1 LCLKV
6 TSAGQNH
13 LTVATSAVQDPTDV
27 SVWKDGRTDPLA
39 WRWHGPAL
47 GIALAMA
54 LATAIVSM
62 SDGLEV
68 RDTDKMLSG
77 RIVLL
82 LGTLGFF
89 IVIDLIPRAIKRGGP
104 FHRTL
109 LAVAR
114 ERWNRRR
121 LGAVCLGLLSFYVTY
136 LSYRNLKGFLP
147 FLTDQD
153 FDPKL
158 LSLDRSIFLGHD
170 PGPVLHSILGTGIA
184 AHLLSSVYLFF
195 LAFVPISLGAAL
207 IASSNPIPGLWYVTA
222 LGLNWTLGV
231 VSYLLLPALGPVFVA
246 PDFYS
251 NLPETGTAAL
261 QQALIYERHEAL
273 AGQAAQS
280 IAAFAS
286 LHVSVVFTAALI
298 AQLLHLHRLLR
309 VALWT
314 FLGLTFVATLY
325 FGWHYVV
332 DDIAGLGIGVIAVT
346 FAGTATGHLRPE
358 VPVRWRPMIPNA
370 LTLGRIA
377 IVPAV
382 VLLLLGDSSLW
393 TTAAALFA
401 AASLTD
407 ALDGRLARRWQVQ
420 SVFGTLVDPF
430 ADKLLILGSLAAL
443 AAVDRVPVWI
453 VVIIAAREIWVTLL
467 RSYARRRG
475 VVIAAGPL
483 GKAKMVVQVF
493 TLFAIIAF
501 DLTGPAL
508 DLSLYAMVAITIAS
522 GVEIGLRARQMLSAP
537 VPARATRVAATR

>member
-1 LCLKV
+1 MRGFVSESHNSGSQSPCAWPPPLSKIPP
-6 TSAGQNH
+6 TSP
-13 LTVATSAVQDPTDV
+13 S
-27 SVWKDGRTDPLA
+27 GRTADADPLA

-82 LGTLGFF
+82 LGTLAFF

-104 FHRTL
+104 FHTTL
-109 LAVAR
+109 PAVAR

-121 LGAVCLGLLSFYVTY
+121 VGAVCLGLLSFYVTY

-153 FDPKL
+153 FDPAL

-170 PGPVLHSILGTGIA
+170 PGPLLHSLLGTGIA

-246 PDFYS
+246 PDFYA

-298 AQLLHLHRLLR
+298 AQLLHLNRYPAHRAVDVPRPDLR
-309 VALWT
+309 SRRST
-314 FLGLTFVATLY
+314 S
-325 FGWHYVV
+325 
-332 DDIAGLGIGVIAVT
+332 
-346 FAGTATGHLRPE
+346 AGTT
-358 VPVRWRPMIPNA
+358 WS
-370 LTLGRIA
+370 TTS
-377 IVPAV
+377 PA
-382 VLLLLGDSSLW
+382 S
-393 TTAAALFA
+393 
-401 AASLTD
+401 AS
-407 ALDGRLARRWQVQ
+407 A
-420 SVFGTLVDPF
+420 
-430 ADKLLILGSLAAL
+430 
-443 AAVDRVPVWI
+443 
-453 VVIIAAREIWVTLL
+453 
-467 RSYARRRG
+467 
-475 VVIAAGPL
+475 
-483 GKAKMVVQVF
+483 
-493 TLFAIIAF
+493 
-501 DLTGPAL
+501 
-508 DLSLYAMVAITIAS
+508 
-522 GVEIGLRARQMLSAP
+522 
-537 VPARATRVAATR
+537 

>member
-1 LCLKV
+1 M
-6 TSAGQNH
+6 
-13 LTVATSAVQDPTDV
+13 ATSVQDPTDV
-27 SVWKDGRTDPLA
+27 SVWNDGRAVDPLA

-47 GIALAMA
+47 AIALAMA

-89 IVIDLIPRAIKRGGP
+89 IVIDLIPRAIKRPGP
-104 FHRTL
+104 FHVTL
-109 LAVAR
+109 PAVAR
-114 ERWNRRR
+114 ERWSRRR
-121 LGAVCLGLLSFYVTY
+121 AGAVCLGMVSFYVTY

-153 FDPKL
+153 FDPAL
-158 LSLDRSIFLGHD
+158 LSLDRHMFLGHD
-170 PGPVLHSILGTGIA
+170 PGPLLHSLLGTGIA

-222 LGLNWTLGV
+222 LGINWTLGV
-231 VSYLLLPALGPVFVA
+231 VSYLVIPALGPAFAA
-246 PDFYS
+246 PNFYA

-298 AQLLHLHRLLR
+298 AQLLHLNRFLR
-309 VALWT
+309 AALWT
-314 FLGLTFVATLY
+314 FLGLTMLATLY
-325 FGWHYVV
+325 FGWHYLV
-332 DDIAGLGIGVIAVT
+332 DDIAGLGIGVIAVV
-346 FAGTATGHLRPE
+346 FAGVATGHLRLRI
-358 VPVRWRPMIPNA
+358 PVRWRSGLPNA

-377 IVPAV
+377 IIPAV
-382 VLLLLGDSSLW
+382 VWLLLDNAGLSV
-393 TTAAALFA
+393 TAAALFA
-401 AASLTD
+401 LASLTD
-407 ALDGRLARRWQVQ
+407 ACDGHLARRWHVQ
-420 SVFGTLVDPF
+420 SVFGTLADPF
-430 ADKLLILGSLAAL
+430 ADKLLILGSLVAL
-443 AAVDRVPVWI
+443 ASAGRVPVW
-453 VVIIAAREIWVTLL
+453 VVVLIASREIWATLL
-467 RSYARRRG
+467 RMHARRHG

-493 TLFAIIAF
+493 TLFALMAV
-501 DLTGPAL
+501 DLNGVAL
-508 DLSLYAMVAITIAS
+508 ELPLFAMVAITIGS
-522 GVEIGLRARQMLSAP
+522 GIEIALRARQQTAL
-537 VPARATRVAATR
+537 VPARAARAIAGAS

>member
-1 LCLKV
+1 M
-6 TSAGQNH
+6 
-13 LTVATSAVQDPTDV
+13 ATSAVHDSADN
-27 SVWKDGRTDPLA
+27 SVWQDGRADPLA

-82 LGTLGFF
+82 FGTLAFF
-89 IVIDLIPRAIKRGGP
+89 IVIDLIPRAIRRPGR
-104 FHRTL
+104 FDLALR
-109 LAVAR
+109 AVAR

-121 LGAVCLGLLSFYVTY
+121 LGAVCLGLVSFYVTY

-153 FDPKL
+153 FDPDL
-158 LSLDRSIFLGHD
+158 LSLDRSLFFGHD
-170 PGPVLHSILGTGIA
+170 PGPLLHDLLGTGIA
-184 AHLLSSVYLFF
+184 AHMLSTVYLFF

-207 IASSNPIPGLWYVTA
+207 IASRNPIPGLWYVTA

-231 VSYLLLPALGPVFVA
+231 VSYLLIPSLGPIFVA
-246 PDFYS
+246 PDLYTT
-251 NLPETGTAAL
+251 LPETGTSAL

-298 AQLLHLHRLLR
+298 AQLLHLPRVLR

-314 FLGLTFVATLY
+314 FLALTMVATLY

-332 DDIAGLGIGVIAVT
+332 DDIAGLGIGVIAVVL
-346 FAGTATGHLRPE
+346 AGVATGHLRPE
-358 VPVRWRPMIPNA
+358 VPVRWRPALPNL
-370 LTLGRIA
+370 LTAARIA
-377 IVPAV
+377 IIPAV
-382 VLLLLGDSSLW
+382 VWLLLENGGLTL
-393 TTAAALFA
+393 TAAALFA

-407 ALDGRLARRWQVQ
+407 LYDGQLARRWGVE
-420 SVFGTLVDPF
+420 STFGALADPF
-430 ADKLLILGSLAAL
+430 ADKLLVLGSLGAL
-443 AAVDRVPVWI
+443 AAVGRVPVW
-453 VVIIAAREIWVTLL
+453 VVAVIAAREAWVTLL
-467 RSYARRRG
+467 RVYARRTG
-475 VVIAAGPL
+475 VVLAAGPL
-483 GKAKMVVQVF
+483 GKAKMVVQVC
-493 TLFAIIAF
+493 TVLALMSF
-501 DLTGPAL
+501 DLTGAAL
-508 DLSLYAMVAITIAS
+508 DVPLFAMVAITIGS
-522 GVEIGLRARQMLSAP
+522 GIEVALRARRRPVP
-537 VPARATRVAATR
+537 VPARTRVIAGAR

>member
-89 IVIDLIPRAIKRGGP
+89 IVIDLVPRAIKRGGP
-104 FHRTL
+104 FHTTL

-170 PGPVLHSILGTGIA
+170 PGPLLHSVLGTGIA

-231 VSYLLLPALGPVFVA
+231 VSYFLLPALGPVFVA
-246 PDFYS
+246 PDFYA

-314 FLGLTFVATLY
+314 FLGLTFLATLY

-332 DDIAGLGIGVIAVT
+332 DDIAGLAIGLIAVSL
-346 FAGTATGHLRPE
+346 AGVATGHLRHGI
-358 VPVRWRPMIPNA
+358 PVHWRPAIPNA

-377 IVPAV
+377 IIPAV
-382 VLLLLGDSSLW
+382 VLLLLESGP
-393 TTAAALFA
+393 TMTAAALFA
-401 AASLTD
+401 VASLTD
-407 ALDGRLARRWQVQ
+407 AIDGNLARRWHVE
-420 SVFGTLVDPF
+420 SVFGTLADPF
-430 ADKLLILGSLAAL
+430 ADKLLVLGSLGAL
-443 AAVDRVPVWI
+443 AAVDRVPVWV
-453 VVIIAAREIWVTLL
+453 VVIIAAREIWVTVL
-467 RSYARRRG
+467 RNYARRRG

-483 GKAKMVVQVF
+483 GKAKMVCQVF

-501 DLTGPAL
+501 DLTGLAL
-508 DLSLYAMVAITIAS
+508 ALPLYATAAITVAS
-522 GVEIGLRARQMLSAP
+522 GVEIGLRARRRLAAP
-537 VPARATRVAATR
+537 VPARATGIVVGAR

>member
-1 LCLKV
+1 M
-6 TSAGQNH
+6 
-13 LTVATSAVQDPTDV
+13 ATAVQDPNDV
-27 SVWKDGRTDPLA
+27 SVWKDESVDPLA

-89 IVIDLIPRAIKRGGP
+89 IVIDLIPRAIKRPGP
-104 FHRTL
+104 LHVTL
-109 LAVAR
+109 PAVAR

-170 PGPVLHSILGTGIA
+170 PGPLLHSVLGTGIA

-231 VSYLLLPALGPVFVA
+231 VSYFLLPALGPVFVA
-246 PDFYS
+246 PDFYA

-298 AQLLHLHRLLR
+298 AQLLHLARILR
-309 VALWT
+309 IALWT
-314 FLGLTFVATLY
+314 FLALTMVATLY

-332 DDIAGLGIGVIAVT
+332 DDIAG
-346 FAGTATGHLRPE
+346 
-358 VPVRWRPMIPNA
+358 
-370 LTLGRIA
+370 
-377 IVPAV
+377 
-382 VLLLLGDSSLW
+382 
-393 TTAAALFA
+393 
-401 AASLTD
+401 
-407 ALDGRLARRWQVQ
+407 
-420 SVFGTLVDPF
+420 
-430 ADKLLILGSLAAL
+430 
-443 AAVDRVPVWI
+443 
-453 VVIIAAREIWVTLL
+453 
-467 RSYARRRG
+467 
-475 VVIAAGPL
+475 
-483 GKAKMVVQVF
+483 
-493 TLFAIIAF
+493 FAIGLASVYLGAV
-501 DLTGPAL
+501 LTGWRIER
-508 DLSLYAMVAITIAS
+508 SRAS
-522 GVEIGLRARQMLSAP
+522 HRLQLESA
-537 VPARATRVAATR
+537 

>member
-1 LCLKV
+1 M
-6 TSAGQNH
+6 
-13 LTVATSAVQDPTDV
+13 ATAVQDPTDV
-27 SVWKDGRTDPLA
+27 SVWKDGRSDADPLA

-82 LGTLGFF
+82 LGTLAFF

-104 FHRTL
+104 FHTTL

-121 LGAVCLGLLSFYVTY
+121 VGAVCLGLLSFYVTY

-170 PGPVLHSILGTGIA
+170 PGPLLHDLLGTGIA

-231 VSYLLLPALGPVFVA
+231 VSYLVLPALGPVFVE
-246 PDFYS
+246 PGFYA

-298 AQLLHLHRLLR
+298 AQLLHLNRYLR
-309 VALWT
+309 IALWT
-314 FLGLTFVATLY
+314 FLALTFVATLY
-325 FGWHYVV
+325 FGWHYLV
-332 DDIAGLGIGVIAVT
+332 DDIAGFGIGVIAVVL
-346 FAGTATGHLRPE
+346 AGVATGHLRLQ
-358 VPVRWRPMIPNA
+358 VPVRWRPAIPNA

-382 VLLLLGDSSLW
+382 VLLLLDNSGVSM
-393 TTAAALFA
+393 AAATLFA
-401 AASLTD
+401 IASLTD
-407 ALDGRLARRWQVQ
+407 LFDGHLARRWQVQ
-420 SVFGTLVDPF
+420 SVFGTLADPF
-430 ADKLLILGSLAAL
+430 ADKLLVLGSLGAL
-443 AAVDRVPVWI
+443 AAVDRIPVWV
-453 VVIIAAREIWVTLL
+453 VVIIAAREIWVTVL
-467 RSYARRRG
+467 RSYAKRQG
-475 VVIAAGPL
+475 VVIGAGPL
-483 GKAKMVVQVF
+483 GKAKMVCQVF
-493 TLFAIIAF
+493 TVFALITF
-501 DLTGPAL
+501 DLTGAAL
-508 DLSLYAMVAITIAS
+508 AVPLYAMVAITIAS
-522 GVEIGLRARQMLSAP
+522 GIEIGVRARRELNAAP
-537 VPARATRVAATR
+537 VPARATRVIAGAR